1 MSTLVAANS
10 HAPLVVPLMK
20 NMARE
25 RSGTHMYFKHGTYSL
40 CVIHQGCLVPVGV
53 TPQSSSSSQQ
63 LSDWIW
69 HWSIISLFF
78 RMEWKREGEGERYEE
93 TDTKGEV
100 RGREGER
107 AGKES
112 DFYHW
117 ACNNWE
123 RWVQWQPLPSGSE
136 TAVYT
141 AHRMGYR
148 PRQSIGTGPDRLI

>member
-1 MSTLVAANS
+1 MSTLVATNS

-78 RMEWKREGEGERYEE
+78 EWSGRGKEKERDMRRQTPREKLE
-93 TDTKGEV
+93 
-100 RGREGER
+100 REGER

>member
-25 RSGTHMYFKHGTYSL
+25 RSCTHMYFKHGTYSL

-78 RMEWKREGEGERYEE
+78 EWSGRGKEKERDMRRQTSREKLEGEREKE
-93 TDTKGEV
+93 LVRNQISTTEHVITGKGE
-100 RGREGER
+100 
-107 AGKES
+107 
-112 DFYHW
+112 
-117 ACNNWE
+117 CNDNHSPLA
-123 RWVQWQPLPSGSE
+123 RRQPCIQRIE
-136 TAVYT
+136 WD
-141 AHRMGYR
+141 
-148 PRQSIGTGPDRLI
+148 IGPVSP